1 MCRTRSVQ
9 KSGAVTRITTVE
21 PRNGDDEE
29 QRNSTRTTEEFKAQ
43 LEGFNISDTEDTNT
57 SKEEQRLEKDID
69 KEINKL
75 QHFLEETDELIEVQD
90 YTEMKNRRET
100 SRNDLASHANV
111 LRGWSRVPTPRT
123 FVGEE

>member
-1 MCRTRSVQ
+1 M
-9 KSGAVTRITTVE
+9 TRITTVE

-100 SRNDLASHANV
+100 SRNDLASHATV
-111 LRGWSRVPTPRT
+111 LRGWSGVPTPRT